1 VVRRRGN
8 FAMCNKWEVGWGY
21 ESGRG
26 IRDIV
31 GELEWRRSY
40 FEACNLGES
49 KMEMR
54 WDDR

>member
-1 VVRRRGN
+1 
-8 FAMCNKWEVGWGY
+8 MCNKWEVGWGY